1 MHCIVLKDRNI
12 ERLEEENLSH
22 FSSTLAHLSCCFS
35 SYTLAHLN
43 CCFWYENVML
53 CASKIICE
61 SISMRARCTTKI
73 QSVEALCHYNPET
86 PLFLVETA
94 VITHTYITLH
104 IKQYLIQIKIINEV
118 S

>member
-1 MHCIVLKDRNI
+1 
-12 ERLEEENLSH
+12 
-22 FSSTLAHLSCCFS
+22 
-35 SYTLAHLN
+35 
-43 CCFWYENVML
+43 ML
-53 CASKIICE
+53 CASIIICE
-61 SISMRARCTTKI
+61 PISMRARCTTKI